1 MATFS
6 IEKADAL
13 ALLATQDL
21 DEIIAPKTDKSV
33 VLSAFPQVRMSAGT
47 ARMPV
52 LAALPSAGWVKASP
66 TAPEGVKPTSKVAW
80 ENKELIA
87 EELAV
92 IVPVHEDTLA
102 DSKFD
107 IWGQVKPLVAAE
119 FGRLLDLAV
128 LFGEKKPDTWK
139 DPALVPG
146 AIAAGNTVQR
156 AAGTS
161 LYDSINDTFAKVEE
175 DEYDVNKAFTG
186 RFLRSQLRGLK
197 DTTGAPIYLDSVRD
211 DGRTSAIF
219 GEDLHYVGNRAWKK
233 DAAELLVG
241 DRETVVIGIREDV
254 QVKLLT
260 EATVGDINLAERDM
274 VALRFKFRVAYAL
287 AFSTAGVAEH
297 KDQAF
302 PWAVLTPAA
311 G

>member
-6 IEKADAL
+6 IEKSDAL

-66 TAPEGVKPTSKVAW
+66 TDPGGVKPTSKVAW

-161 LYDSINDTFAKVEE
+161 LYDSINDAFAKVEE

-287 AFSTAGVAEH
+287 AFSTAGAAEH